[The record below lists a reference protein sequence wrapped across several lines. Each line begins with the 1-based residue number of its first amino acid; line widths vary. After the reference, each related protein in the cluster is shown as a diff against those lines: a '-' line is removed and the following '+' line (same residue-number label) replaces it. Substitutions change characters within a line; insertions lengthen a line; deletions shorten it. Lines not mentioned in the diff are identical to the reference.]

1 MNAAAVNGGALPHL
15 YSPLELRGKRLRN
28 RIASTPHATGWG
40 RDGLIDPREVAYHV
54 RKAAGGAGLVMTFG
68 SASVDPTTAASY
80 GSVSLWDER
89 NEPALRALA
98 DGVHD
103 HGARCISQMTHM
115 GRRGT
120 STLTGIPLRA
130 PSDLPEGVH
139 LEVPVPL
146 AASEIP
152 EIVQRFA
159 EAAARLERCG
169 WDGCEVTSFGGHL
182 IEQFFDPAV
191 NTRTDA
197 YGGSLERRTRFGR
210 EVLEA
215 VRAAVS
221 DDFIVGFRMA
231 VDQCL
236 TGGLGPDELIEVA
249 RSLAATG
256 AIDLFSVSGGTGAT
270 RLSTAYFVPG
280 DGLPEGV
287 FNERAR
293 RFREAV
299 GVPVL
304 VAGRNVEPAMAD
316 ACVASGVD
324 LVAMTRA
331 IIADPDLPA
340 KARAGRSP
348 RPCIGLNEGCIG
360 RLYTD
365 RPMWCSVNPGIRD
378 PELAELVPA
387 AAPGRVV
394 VVGGGVAGL
403 EAARAAALRGHDV
416 VLLER
421 RAQLGGRARL
431 AGARRGRERWA
442 RYIDWLRDESQAAG
456 AELRTGVAVT
466 AQDVLAEAPDAVI
479 LATGS
484 ELRPSAAPRGPVP
497 AIDVDALLEGGAP
510 ATASRS
516 ALVLDD
522 EGGFLAP
529 TAAEHLVAQGF
540 TVEIATTHPVVGAEI
555 DPTQQPFVLRRLA
568 LAGVVMTPHLSGV
581 ASDADGVTLRNIYT
595 ERDERRDG
603 VGLVVMAG
611 HRRAV
616 VGLREPLVARR
627 PELTLVV
634 AGDALA
640 PRTLLDAVSEGA
652 RAGAEVLTAQP
663 ALRA

>member
-1 MNAAAVNGGALPHL
+1 MSTGALERPAEGAAVFPHL
-15 YSPLELRGKRLRN
+15 YSPLELRGQVLRN
-28 RIASTPHATGWG
+28 RIVSTPHAAGWG
-40 RDGLIDPREVAYHV
+40 RDGLIDPREVDYHV
-54 RKAAGGAGLVMTFG
+54 RKAAGGCALVMTFG

-80 GSVSLWDER
+80 GSISLWDER
-89 NEPALRALA
+89 NEPMLRALA
-98 DGVHD
+98 DGVHG
-103 HGARCISQMTHM
+103 HGALCMSQMTHM

-146 AASEIP
+146 DVSELP
-152 EIVQRFA
+152 AIVQRFA
-159 EAAARLERCG
+159 DAAARLERCG

-182 IEQFFDPAV
+182 IEQFFDPAI
-191 NTRTDA
+191 NTRTDE
-197 YGGSLERRTRFGR
+197 YGGSLENRTRFGR

-221 DDFIVGFRMA
+221 DTFIVGFRMA
-231 VDQCL
+231 ADQCL

-249 RSLAATG
+249 RSLTATG
-256 AIDLFSVSGGTGAT
+256 AVDVLSLSGGTGAS

-280 DGLPEGV
+280 DQLPEGV
-287 FNERAR
+287 FNDLAR

-299 GVPVL
+299 GVPVI

-340 KARAGRSP
+340 KARTGRTA
-348 RPCIGLNEGCIG
+348 RPCIGINEGCIG

-378 PELAELVPA
+378 PDLAQLVPA
-387 AAPGRVV
+387 ATAQTIV

-403 EAARAAALRGHDV
+403 EAARGAALRGHRV
-416 VLLER
+416 VLFER
-421 RAQLGGRARL
+421 RPQLGGRARL
-431 AGARRGRERWA
+431 AGGRRGRERWA
-442 RYIDWLRDESQAAG
+442 RYIDWLRDEAQAAG
-456 AELRTGVAVT
+456 AQLRTGVEVT
-466 AQDVLAEAPDAVI
+466 AQDVLATAPDAVI

-484 ELRPSAAPRGPVP
+484 ELRPSAALPGPVP
-497 AIDVDALLEGGAP
+497 AIDVDALLENGAP
-510 ATASRS
+510 DVQSRA

-529 TAAEHLVAQGF
+529 TAAERLVAEGF
-540 TVEIATTHPVVGAEI
+540 TVEITTTHPVVGAEI
-555 DPTQQPFVLRRLA
+555 DPTQQPFVLRSLG

-581 ASDADGVTLRNIYT
+581 ASDPDGITLRNIYT

-603 VGLVVMAG
+603 VGLVVMSG
-611 HRRAV
+611 YRHAV
-616 VGLREPLVARR
+616 VDLRDQ
-627 PELTLVV
+627 LTALRVV
-634 AGDALA
+634 VVGDALA
-640 PRTLLDAVSEGA
+640 PRTLLDAVAEGA
-652 RAGAEVLTAQP
+652 RAGADV
-663 ALRA
+663 